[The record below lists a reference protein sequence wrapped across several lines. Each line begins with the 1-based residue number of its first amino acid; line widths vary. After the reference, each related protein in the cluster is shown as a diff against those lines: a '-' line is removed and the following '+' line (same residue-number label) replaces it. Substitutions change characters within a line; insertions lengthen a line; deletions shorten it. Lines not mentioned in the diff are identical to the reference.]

1 MTAHLIRV
9 ALLLLLSGCTHAL
22 PRTDLALC
30 AADSFGVILCPNG
43 RVRP

>member
-1 MTAHLIRV
+1 MIRV
-9 ALLLLLSGCTHAL
+9 ILLLLLLSGCTHAL

-30 AADSFGVILCPNG
+30 STDSFGVILCPNG